1 MAEPTAQQKQDIAQY
16 KRRLR
21 GGAGEAAPVIVES
34 KGLGASQDYDPA
46 EMERAIG
53 PEPVDLPGKIAYR
66 GKKKAWL
73 EQRQPRPSPTP
84 GALPPK
90 PKMAEGGV
98 VPPVPGGM
106 DITAGEGG
114 EPEVVIPMSKLIR
127 IVGEETAMKIAS
139 AAGGGMG
146 PGMGVMG
153 AAASR
158 LRGMGAPPPEEMPED
173 ELEG

>member
-1 MAEPTAQQKQDIAQY
+1 MAETAQQKQDTAQY

-21 GGAGEAAPVIVES
+21 GGAGEAAPV
-34 KGLGASQDYDPA
+34 L
-46 EMERAIG
+46 
-53 PEPVDLPGKIAYR
+53 VD
-66 GKKKAWL
+66 
-73 EQRQPRPSPTP
+73 PSPADLGGLASKPKKWWDKTGGRWRFP
-84 GALPPK
+84 EDADYAPPPSPVTALPKK
-90 PKMAEGGV
+90 PKMAEGGI

-127 IVGEETAMKIAS
+127 IVGEETASKIAA

-158 LRGMGAPPPEEMPED
+158 LRSMGAPPEEMPED

>member
-1 MAEPTAQQKQDIAQY
+1 MAEVKSQAEQMGRQGLPGGTAK
-16 KRRLR
+16 KP
-21 GGAGEAAPVIVES
+21 GAAPVIVN
-34 KGLGASQDYDPA
+34 
-46 EMERAIG
+46 
-53 PEPVDLPGKIAYR
+53 
-66 GKKKAWL
+66 
-73 EQRQPRPSPTP
+73 PSPADLGGLAGKPKKWWDAKLGKWHFPEDADYSPPPNPVT
-84 GALPPK
+84 ALPKK

-127 IVGEETAMKIAS
+127 IVGEETASKIA
-139 AAGGGMG
+139 AAASGGGLG

-153 AAASR
+153 AAADR
-158 LRGMGAPPPEEMPED
+158 MRGMGAPPPEEMPED